1 MKVMKRI
8 ATLLLAAFLVAG
20 VFAPVQTEAASL
32 SVAGIK
38 FSAWAGAGQCYM
50 VTKAQ
55 NIYEFQYQIFN
66 NAGKY
71 VKTRKSERYYSKNDP
86 DKYDACKIEGLPK
99 LSCSFVRVRARRSS
113 GAWCAWSP
121 KVLIVPLIGVA
132 GSMNHSSAG
141 DMKVKLS
148 WSKVTGAT
156 DYLVYLSTS
165 RTGGWKK
172 VATVKGTAKSRSV
185 VLSSFNGKKFVKYQ
199 DYYYKVLAR
208 RKMNGKYYS
217 SNGNTADYLVN
228 GFYFKTVFK

>member
-38 FSAWAGAGQCYM
+38 FYEWTGAGQCRM

-66 NAGKY
+66 NAGKL
-71 VKTRKSERYYSKNDP
+71 VKTQKSSCYYLVSNP
-86 DKYDACKIEGLPK
+86 DKYNICVVENLPK
-99 LSCSFVRVRARRSS
+99 LSCAFVRVRARRTTGS
-113 GAWCAWSP
+113 WCAWSP

-132 GSMNHSSAG
+132 GSMKHSQAG

-165 RTGGWKK
+165 GKGGWKK

-199 DYYYKVLAR
+199 NYYYKVIAR

-217 SNGNTADYLVN
+217 SNGNAADFFVN